1 MFDPM
6 FVPPRNSEAL
16 YRFVYAFLPQVARV
30 IGPLRSVQI
39 PPEDLARLEA
49 LRAERAIIAPNHPT
63 ESDPVVM
70 LFLSRRLRY
79 RFNFL
84 STRENLDGL
93 SGWVLNHLGAYS
105 VIRGFPDRESLRM
118 TRKLLA
124 EQDRKVVIFPEGL
137 TYQHNERLMQFQG
150 GVAQMGFW
158 ALEDLQKAGK
168 TPSLPLVPIAL
179 KYVCSAPHAPVI
191 ERALGELEHTLK
203 LPPTPKA
210 TWYERLQRLGERV
223 VASIEAA
230 ERLKPAEGATL
241 TDRIEAVRRATLT
254 RIARAIDVEVDLT
267 GPRSDQIFRVFNELK
282 SWVGALSADHN
293 DYEERLYHRK
303 LEVAAPLF
311 ADLFRLYEVIAVT
324 GDYVAAEPTA
334 ERFLEVLGRLQR
346 EVYGKVRHD
355 CPREAHV
362 RVVPPIRLEEKLEE
376 YRKSKRQVVAGVTQ
390 TLAESI
396 QAELQSMIGLSTP
409 LSLR

>member
-137 TYQHNERLMQFQG
+137 TYQHNEHLM
-150 GVAQMGFW
+150 
-158 ALEDLQKAGK
+158 
-168 TPSLPLVPIAL
+168 
-179 KYVCSAPHAPVI
+179 
-191 ERALGELEHTLK
+191 
-203 LPPTPKA
+203 
-210 TWYERLQRLGERV
+210 
-223 VASIEAA
+223 
-230 ERLKPAEGATL
+230 
-241 TDRIEAVRRATLT
+241 
-254 RIARAIDVEVDLT
+254 
-267 GPRSDQIFRVFNELK
+267 
-282 SWVGALSADHN
+282 
-293 DYEERLYHRK
+293 
-303 LEVAAPLF
+303 
-311 ADLFRLYEVIAVT
+311 
-324 GDYVAAEPTA
+324 
-334 ERFLEVLGRLQR
+334 
-346 EVYGKVRHD
+346 
-355 CPREAHV
+355 
-362 RVVPPIRLEEKLEE
+362 
-376 YRKSKRQVVAGVTQ
+376 
-390 TLAESI
+390 
-396 QAELQSMIGLSTP
+396 
-409 LSLR
+409 